1 MSVSTREKGS
11 KNMKNEIIPIIFERV
26 MARLEGVRGLS
37 EREFAELAAKY
48 HREES
53 LRYIAEA
60 LGL

>member
-1 MSVSTREKGS
+1 MQ
-11 KNMKNEIIPIIFERV
+11 NEIIPIIFERV